1 MTKGALLI
9 TGAGKRIGKEIAT
22 FLATCGYDIA
32 IHYNTSRDEA
42 DQVAEAIRK
51 GGGKAVTLKAD
62 LRNEA
67 EAKALAGAA
76 AEKLKTP
83 LTGLINNAAAFAE
96 DTLETFT
103 VESFEA
109 NMETN
114 LKAPMILS
122 QAFAANLPGGLEGTI
137 INIIDQRV
145 LGLSRGFLTYTLS
158 KHALFTLTRLLA
170 VELGPR
176 IRVNGIGPGPT
187 LPSVYQGK
195 ADFAKEVEALPLRR
209 GPTPKEIA
217 VAVKFL
223 LETPAMT
230 GQMIALDGGQHL
242 GVKNY
247 EN

>member
-1 MTKGALLI
+1 MSKGAILI
-9 TGAGKRIGKEIAT
+9 TGAGKRIGSEIAT
-22 FLATCGYDIA
+22 FLGTDGYDIA
-32 IHYNTSRDEA
+32 VHYNTSRDEA
-42 DQVAEAIRK
+42 EQVAERIRK
-51 GGGKAVTLKAD
+51 GGSKAVTLKAD

-67 EAKALAGAA
+67 EAKALVRAAG
-76 AEKLKTP
+76 EKLATP
-83 LTGLINNAAAFAE
+83 LTGLVNNAAAFIE
-96 DTLETFT
+96 DTLETFSG
-103 VESFEA
+103 ESFAA

-114 LKAPMILS
+114 LKAPMMLS
-122 QAFAANLPGGLEGTI
+122 QAFAASLPGGVGGAI

-145 LGLSRGFLTYTLS
+145 LGLSGGFLTYTLS

-187 LPSVYQGK
+187 LPSVYQAEG
-195 ADFAKEVEALPLRR
+195 DFAKEVETLPLKR

-223 LETPAMT
+223 LQTPAMT

-242 GVKNY
+242 GADTP
-247 EN
+247 